1 VAVPRKWKI
10 TRQQSARQITVTAI
24 ETNGRRHSTSKASS
38 LSALA
43 TVQLTIQAYPG
54 SVARLTMAERL
65 SRIHPYRSWSTERTR
80 QLFSRTETEITEGS
94 HTGKYWTYTVTLSG
108 PRWTQSRIQRLWRN
122 IQWPAPLTVTAA
134 VHEFLSSTKSHPAS
148 WDRFWLNRKH
158 GWLVTDGG
166 EESMGFGSTYLFKT
180 IDGGKRWHFAAPTP
194 VQSVFPGANRLHSGP
209 VVAFRTPF
217 DGWQK

>member
-1 VAVPRKWKI
+1 MVAVGLLGWTFTRTPTPPEARRLTIQQLHVAVPRKWKI

-80 QLFSRTETEITEGS
+80 QLFSRTETEIYGREPHGQILDLYGNAIRSAMDPIPDPTSLAEHPMAG
-94 HTGKYWTYTVTLSG
+94 TLD
-108 PRWTQSRIQRLWRN
+108 RYRRRSRVFVEYEI
-122 IQWPAPLTVTAA
+122 
-134 VHEFLSSTKSHPAS
+134 AS
-148 WDRFWLNRKH
+148 CI
-158 GWLVTDGG
+158 V
-166 EESMGFGSTYLFKT
+166 
-180 IDGGKRWHFAAPTP
+180 
-194 VQSVFPGANRLHSGP
+194 GP
-209 VVAFRTPF
+209 VLAQSQTWVAGHGR
-217 DGWQK
+217 G